1 MLMTIMSSY
10 EETNSETQYNILG
23 YNFDS
28 HFHDEMNTP
37 TEILT
42 TK

>member
-1 MLMTIMSSY
+1 MLTTIMSSY
-10 EETNSETQYNILG
+10 EEKNSQTQDNILG
-23 YNFDS
+23 YNFDLY
-28 HFHDEMNTP
+28 FHDEMDTP

>member
-1 MLMTIMSSY
+1 MLTTIMSSY

-23 YNFDS
+23 YNFDL
-28 HFHDEMNTP
+28 HFHDEMDTP